1 MRYGIKCVIGCFRP
15 YFEHMS
21 LKAHRNRPIY
31 GTALA
36 LLAVSLLAVSNFAHI
51 HVRYCMDGNEPSV
64 SIHIE
69 TAEIHAE
76 EHIEQPDNVD
86 VETELSLDTLLSK
99 LFDSIGDHAPTNLYS
114 LHIPSGFQLEASPQA
129 SSDPPITETFFLP
142 PLRAPP
148 ARV

>member
-1 MRYGIKCVIGCFRP
+1 MP
-15 YFEHMS
+15 EQMS
-21 LKAHRNRPIY
+21 LNLERSRSIY

-36 LLAVSLLAVSNFAHI
+36 LLAVSLLAVSNFAHL

-69 TAEIHAE
+69 TAEIHAG
-76 EHIEQPDNVD
+76 EHSEQPDNVD

-99 LFDSIGDHAPTNLYS
+99 LIDSFGDQAPANLYS
-114 LHIPSGFQLEASPQA
+114 LNIPSGIQLEAIPQA

>member
-1 MRYGIKCVIGCFRP
+1 MPLRTHK
-15 YFEHMS
+15 S
-21 LKAHRNRPIY
+21 RPIY

-76 EHIEQPDNVD
+76 EHSAQPGNVD

-99 LFDSIGDHAPTNLYS
+99 LIDSFEDQVPANLYS
-114 LHIPSGFQLEASPQA
+114 LHIPSGIQLEAIPH
-129 SSDPPITETFFLP
+129 SSADPLITETFFLP

-148 ARV
+148 ALV